1 MSNWPNSELIFSA
14 FFPLLRYTIIATS
27 GFLLMRKVLLKLN
40 SRRVLSK
47 KLTGKKIIFRE
58 VKNSIITASLFGVIG
73 VGVYFLKKAG
83 YTAIYTDVSEYG
95 IGYLIASSV
104 GLLVF
109 PHSFSSNLVDKHT
122 ALTLQVCVTMLTGPL
137 ACSPCTSPTSP

>member
-1 MSNWPNSELIFSA
+1 MLFIIGTNIPISKEINRISYTAGVFMSNWLNSELIFFQHSSHCWSTQ
-14 FFPLLRYTIIATS
+14 LLQQQV
-27 GFLLMRKVLLKLN
+27 FLLMRKVLLKLN
-40 SRRVLSK
+40 YKRVLSK

-95 IGYLIASSV
+95 IGYLIASSCW
-104 GLLVF
+104 F
-109 PHSFSSNLVDKHT
+109 ACFS
-122 ALTLQVCVTMLTGPL
+122 
-137 ACSPCTSPTSP
+137 